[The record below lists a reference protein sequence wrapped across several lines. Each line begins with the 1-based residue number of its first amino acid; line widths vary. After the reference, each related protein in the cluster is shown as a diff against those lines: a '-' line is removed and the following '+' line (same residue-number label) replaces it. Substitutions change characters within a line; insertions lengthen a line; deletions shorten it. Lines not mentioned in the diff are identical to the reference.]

1 MERGKIT
8 LINPER
14 FSGKYDIPVE
24 KVQKAIKKAMDR
36 FLEKLEEFDSA
47 FPPAC
52 SKDGKYNLVGNTNW
66 TSGMHTGAILLAYE
80 LTGDERFLAHAKKQ
94 IHSYFERFEGK
105 IKLWDHDVGFVYT
118 PSCVA
123 FYKLTGD
130 EKVKELALN
139 AAEFLYEYL
148 YSEKGGFILRSYT
161 SKDNEMGCRTMMDTL
176 MNIPLFFWA
185 YEMTSEKKYLD
196 AANSQL
202 RITEQCLIREDGS
215 SFHHYLFDVETHKPV
230 RGLTFQG
237 HADDSCWSRGHAW
250 GVYGFPVAYTYNH
263 DESLLPLHRDVT
275 YFMLNHL
282 PENYIPYYDYDF
294 VDSCDEPIDTS
305 AGLVSACGMLE
316 ACKYLEE
323 SAPEKEIYQNAA
335 ARMIEAVINHY
346 MDYEHND
353 FDGIINGVTCSVPHN
368 LCINGCASYGD
379 FFFLEALLRYTK
391 PDWKRYW

>member
-1 MERGKIT
+1 MKRGTIK
-8 LINPER
+8 LLKPER
-14 FSGKYDIPVE
+14 YSGKYEIPAW
-24 KVQKAIKKAMDR
+24 KLQKAIKEATDR
-36 FLEKLEEFDSA
+36 FLRKLDEFDGK

-52 SKDGKYNLVGNTNW
+52 SKNGKYNLVGNNDW

-80 LTGDERFLAHAKKQ
+80 LTGNERFLTHAKKQ
-94 IHSYFERFEGK
+94 MDSYFKRFEGK
-105 IKLWDHDVGFVYT
+105 TNLWDHDVGFVYT

-139 AAEFLYEYL
+139 AAEFLYEYM
-148 YSEKGGFILRSYT
+148 YSKKGGFILRGYHNRV
-161 SKDNEMGCRTMMDTL
+161 NESGCRTMMDTL

-185 YEMTSEKKYLD
+185 HEMTGEKKYLD

-202 RITEQCLIREDGS
+202 SITEKCLIREDGS

-282 PENYIPYYDYDF
+282 PETYIPYYDYDF
-294 VDSCDEPIDTS
+294 AEPCDQPIDTS

-316 ACKYLEE
+316 ACKYLPDT
-323 SAPEKEIYQNAA
+323 AMEKEIYQNAA
-335 ARMIEAVINHY
+335 AKLIEAVIDNY

-353 FDGIINGVTCSVPHN
+353 FDGIINGVTCSAPHN
-368 LCINGCASYGD
+368 LCIDGCTSYGD

-391 PDWKRYW
+391 PDWNRYW

>member
-1 MERGKIT
+1 MKRGMIT
-8 LINPER
+8 LVNPER
-14 FSGKYDIPVE
+14 YSGKYEIPAE
-24 KVQKAIKKAMDR
+24 KVQKAIKKATDK
-36 FLEKLEEFDSA
+36 FLTKLAEFDGA

-52 SKDGKYNLVGNTNW
+52 SKDGKYNLIGNAEW
-66 TSGMHTGAILLAYE
+66 TSGMHTGAMLLAYE
-80 LTGDERFLAHAKKQ
+80 ITGNERFLAHAKKQ
-94 IHSYFERFEGK
+94 IDSYFKRFEDK
-105 IKLWDHDVGFVYT
+105 TDLWGHDVGFVFS

-130 EKVKELALN
+130 ERLKELALN
-139 AAEFLYEYL
+139 AAEFLYEYI
-148 YSEKGGFILRSYT
+148 YSQKGGFILRSYN
-161 SKDNEMGCRTMMDTL
+161 SKHTEIGCRTMMDTL

-185 YEMTSEKKYLD
+185 YEMTGKKKYYD

-202 RITEQCLIREDGS
+202 KITEQCLIREDGS

-250 GVYGFPVAYTYNH
+250 GIYGLPVAYTYNH
-263 DESLLPLHRDVT
+263 DESLQPLHRDIT

-294 VDSCDEPIDTS
+294 VEACDEPIDTS
-305 AGLVSACGMLE
+305 AALISACGMLE
-316 ACKYLEE
+316 ACKYL
-323 SAPEKEIYQNAA
+323 SDAAPEKEIYQNAA
-335 ARMIEAVINHY
+335 AKLIEAVIDNY

-353 FDGIINGVTCSVPHN
+353 FDGIINGVTCSAPHK
-368 LCINGCASYGD
+368 LCIDGCTSYGD